1 MIRQATAI
9 RVCEIAI
16 VTLLTLVT
24 GLPAAYGQAPLLA
37 EDVPSE
43 LEDVTIIDR
52 TGDEI
57 PLDLPFVDEAGN
69 AVKLADYF
77 RPGRPVIL
85 TLNYYRCPMLCTLTL
100 NGMVAA
106 LNDIDWAAGAEFDIV
121 TVSINPDEGPDLA
134 TQKKKGYLTQYDCPT
149 AAAGWHFLTGEQAN
163 IEKLAT
169 AVGFKYRFIEE
180 TGEYAHAASIMFITP
195 EGRISRYMN
204 DVMFEPK
211 AVRLAL
217 IEASEGAIGSPV
229 ERFMLM
235 MCYHYDPEAGSYAFS
250 AMKLMRLVGMLT
262 LLAIAVVLI
271 VLWRR
276 GPKREPASGAA
287 ATAGALES

>member
-1 MIRQATAI
+1 MSGAESRRLTRIVAAALLGGTA
-9 RVCEIAI
+9 
-16 VTLLTLVT
+16 
-24 GLPAAYGQAPLLA
+24 PAVAQAPLIT
-37 EDVPSE
+37 EDVPE
-43 LEDVTIIDR
+43 ALQDVTIIDR
-52 TGDEI
+52 TGNEI

-100 NGMVAA
+100 NGMVDA
-106 LNDIDWAAGAEFDIV
+106 LNNIDWAAGEDFHIV
-121 TVSINPDEGPDLA
+121 TVSINPDEGPELA
-134 TQKKKGYLTQYDCPT
+134 AQKKKGYLTQYDCPT
-149 AAAGWHFLTGEQAN
+149 AAEGWHFLTGEQAN

-169 AVGFKYRFIEE
+169 AVGFKYRRIEE

-195 EGRISRYMN
+195 EGKVSRYMN
-204 DVMFEPK
+204 DVMFDPK

-217 IEASEGAIGSPV
+217 VEASEGAIGSPV
-229 ERFMLM
+229 DKFLLM

-250 AMKLMRLVGMLT
+250 AMKLMRLVGILT
-262 LLAIAVVLI
+262 LLAIAVVLL

-276 GPKREPASGAA
+276 GPKAKAA
-287 ATAGALES
+287 AASAGALES